1 MVMDLESLEFDIV
14 SVTDL
19 SLWMLGLHLGS
30 GQCLQRGQIE
40 GALECVGLALSR
52 TQFMCAWV
60 MSIAAGLQS
69 VKSFVTFLASCSSF
83 YCSAKLLLL
92 CRVDRE
98 GALLE

>member
-1 MVMDLESLEFDIV
+1 MMIDLESLE
-14 SVTDL
+14 L
-19 SLWMLGLHLGS
+19 SLDAWFASWEWAMLT
-30 GQCLQRGQIE
+30 RGQIE

-52 TQFMCAWV
+52 TQFVCAWAT
-60 MSIAAGLQS
+60 SIAAGLQS

-83 YCSAKLLLL
+83 RGSAKLLLL